1 MTTLT
6 QVEAEAKRR
15 VDEDDCPRVIYMAI
29 GAKLRICLLDD
40 FIETDITEQAIS
52 IVWQDKVEIL

>member
-1 MTTLT
+1 MITLT

-15 VDEDDCPRVIYMAI
+15 VDEDGCPRVIYMAI

-40 FIETDITEQAIS
+40 FIETEQAIS
-52 IVWQDKVEIL
+52 IVWKDKVEIL